1 MDWLL
6 LAFFSVISRAIY
18 GVLSKVLSGKVKA
31 SAYTQAATL
40 LFAGGL
46 ISLLI
51 SPIVGGLSFNF
62 AHVSLVTVA
71 LVIFG
76 QGLGNILYFLAIKNL
91 TNGTAQ
97 ITFSSILIFNTFLG
111 IAFLNLHL
119 SLINTFG
126 LVILMLAILSA
137 VNGKVEINKNGVS
150 LMVLS
155 ALLFSVFQ
163 LSSAD
168 LSKHVGAATYLLIAY
183 FGGALV
189 IFALKSK
196 TIIKDLS
203 LPGRRTTLGFPLI
216 TAVPSLGNFAFAY
229 YAYRNAPQPAKVA
242 MLLTSQVV
250 FTVFLSYFFLKEKD
264 HFLRKSVAAI
274 LVVIAAVLIKQV

>member
-229 YAYRNAPQPAKVA
+229 YAYRNCFVA
-242 MLLTSQVV
+242 
-250 FTVFLSYFFLKEKD
+250 
-264 HFLRKSVAAI
+264 
-274 LVVIAAVLIKQV
+274 